1 MLLLHT
7 SVYRTK
13 KTMPTVHVHYLPQ
26 FVGEHELADS
36 AVVVID
42 LLRAS
47 TTICHA
53 LAAGAQDVVPHV
65 EVDSVFAAA
74 GQYQRS
80 QVLLGGERG
89 GERIGSFDLGNSPE
103 DYTPDVV
110 FGKRI
115 LFTTTN
121 GTKAIEHARLASR
134 VLMGAAANACA
145 VAEALAD
152 EHAAHLLCAGT
163 NGRVSRDDQLAAG
176 AIAHELSK
184 FDTFDLTESAESVL
198 GEWNELINAAR
209 ALGRSTS
216 EQLAEE
222 LRSTPGG
229 KNLLKIDHGDDLTVC
244 AQVNSKP
251 VVPELDR
258 SAGCLRL

>member
-1 MLLLHT
+1 
-7 SVYRTK
+7 
-13 KTMPTVHVHYLPQ
+13 MPNLQVHYLPQ
-26 FVGEHELADS
+26 FVGEHELADA

-47 TTICHA
+47 TTVCHA
-53 LAAGAQDVVPHV
+53 LAAGARDVVPHV
-65 EVDSVFAAA
+65 EVDAVIAAA
-74 GQYQRS
+74 TQCDRS
-80 QVLLGGERG
+80 IVLLGGERG
-89 GERIGSFDLGNSPE
+89 GKRISSFDLGNSPT

-134 VLMGAAANACA
+134 VVMGCAANAAA
-145 VAEALAD
+145 VAEALRD
-152 EHAAHLLCAGT
+152 EATIHLLCAGT

-176 AIAHELSK
+176 ALAHAIVACN
-184 FDTFDLTESAESVL
+184 DLEPTETAHAVL
-198 GEWNELINAAR
+198 GEWNELLTTAR
-209 ALGRSTS
+209 AWARTPS

-222 LRSTPGG
+222 LKTTPGG
-229 KNLLKIDHGDDLTVC
+229 KNLLKIDHGDDLKVC
-244 AQVNSKP
+244 AQLNAKP

-258 SAGCLRL
+258 TAGCLKL